1 MLILLTIAE
10 RGFVALY
17 STPSTEANIKKLL
30 NLPDSYIKYLDNHLM
45 FWVLKMVISRLVIAI
60 AGAIVGVQFL
70 TIIGQGIRASELKR
84 DRMLE
89 EPLVED
95 VGVMKGYQCIG

>member
-1 MLILLTIAE
+1 
-10 RGFVALY
+10 
-17 STPSTEANIKKLL
+17 
-30 NLPDSYIKYLDNHLM
+30 
-45 FWVLKMVISRLVIAI
+45 MVISRLVIAI